1 MHLIEI
7 SSGELLDRLVISRLK
22 ITHSDG
28 SSCDEI
34 TLRHKEL
41 ESHYTTLVTNHPALA
56 KKRRLLEYV
65 NKRLWS
71 LEDAIRAPNCCDV
84 QTLSLQ
90 IIAYNDIRSQI
101 KRAVDL
107 VTSGVT
113 TEFKSYL
120 SSPLQK
126 TMIEAWL
133 EIELNDLSEK
143 PSNMNNNISDI
154 LGKDDNKL
162 AEFVLFISNQF
173 KLATSIVEQQWISK
187 QTPAEIGDFIHCHCN
202 N

>member
-7 SSGELLDRLVISRLK
+7 SSGELLDRLVISCLK
-22 ITHSDG
+22 ISHSDS

-41 ESHYTTLVTNHPALA
+41 ESLYTTLATNHPVLV

-71 LEDAIRAPNCCDV
+71 LEDAIRSHNCSNV
-84 QTLSLQ
+84 QALSLQ

-101 KRAVDL
+101 KQAVDL
-107 VTSGVT
+107 LTSGIT

-120 SSPLQK
+120 SSPIRK

-143 PSNMNNNISDI
+143 PSNMSDNIVDI
-154 LGKDDNKL
+154 LDNNDDKL
-162 AEFVLFISNQF
+162 AGFVLFMNNQF
-173 KLATSIVEQQWISK
+173 KLATSTVEQQWIIN
-187 QTPAEIGDFIHCHCN
+187 QTPAEVGDFIHSHCN